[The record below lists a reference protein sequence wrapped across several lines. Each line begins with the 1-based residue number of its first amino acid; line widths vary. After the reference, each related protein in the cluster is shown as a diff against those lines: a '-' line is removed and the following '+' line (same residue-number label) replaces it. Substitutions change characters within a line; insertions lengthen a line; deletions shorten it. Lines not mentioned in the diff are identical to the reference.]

1 VGGAMTSA
9 PDPATLGAR
18 IQRRRIRCNLSVR
31 ELADR
36 AGVNKNTV
44 VRLEKGLTPS
54 YATLNRVCDALGV
67 HIAQL
72 MRSGLQG
79 DEIVSMHSRVREEPM
94 PLAAD
99 ERIQLRSLGC
109 RLAGGKL
116 NSAVMELFGESE
128 PTTHPG
134 EEYVHCLRGSA
145 RLTVAGRDYTLG
157 EGDSAVFWSTERH
170 AYAPASDTAEETL
183 PVLLLLVWIDARDEN
198 SGREGP

>member
-1 VGGAMTSA
+1 MGGAMTPA

-72 MRSGLQG
+72 MRSDLQG
-79 DEIVSMHSRVREEPM
+79 DEVVSMHSRAREEPM

-109 RLAGGKL
+109 RLAGGSL

-134 EEYVHCLRGSA
+134 EEHVFCLRGRA
-145 RLTVAGRDYTLG
+145 RLTVAGRHYTLE
-157 EGDSAVFWSTERH
+157 EGDAAVFWSTERH
-170 AYAPASDTAEETL
+170 SYAPAVDASEESL
-183 PVLLLLVWIDARDEN
+183 PVLLLLTWVDSRDES